1 MESTVS
7 ALFRAMTLRL
17 GRVALFVGVG
27 LLAACAPH
35 QTAKRA
41 VPDPA
46 GKIQEIFVATPRSLS
61 STGQAFGEQ
70 RPRRMNFFRAGISVP
85 PTHETGK
92 IEWPDETPD
101 ASTDFVVAET
111 QVLEGQ
117 ADMLRAVR
125 RAHSGEET
133 LVFVHGYNNTLS
145 DSMYRLAQIRSDF
158 ELTMPTILFS
168 WLSAGDP
175 RGYAYDRDSIL
186 FSRDDFVAMLDGLT
200 SGPGERVILLAH
212 SMGSHLVME
221 ALRQAALRGDNDILS
236 RISGVI
242 LMSPDIDPDLFR
254 RQAEAIGPL
263 PQPFLIFTSRQDRA
277 LSIAGFIT
285 GRKQRLG
292 VIDGPD
298 KVKGLNVKVVDFT
311 ALADGEGYNH
321 FVPVTSP
328 AAIDVLRGMINQA
341 GKRAA
346 AFGDYMVLGAQ
357 PALAE

>member
-1 MESTVS
+1 M
-7 ALFRAMTLRL
+7 LKAMTFRF
-17 GRVALFVGVG
+17 GRVSLFIAVG
-27 LLAACAPH
+27 LLTACAPH

-41 VPDPA
+41 IPDPA
-46 GKIQEIFVATPRSLS
+46 AKIEEIFVATPRSLS
-61 STGQAFGEQ
+61 ATGQAFGEQ
-70 RPRRMNFFRAGISVP
+70 RPRGMNFFKADISIP

-92 IEWPDETPD
+92 VEWPDETPD
-101 ASTDFVVAET
+101 AATDFVVADTE
-111 QVLEGQ
+111 VLRDQ
-117 ADMLRAVR
+117 AEMLRGVR
-125 RAHSGEET
+125 RAHPGQET

-145 DSMYRLAQIRSDF
+145 DGMYRLAQIRTDF
-158 ELTMPTILFS
+158 EITMPTILFS

-175 RGYAYDRDSIL
+175 RGYAYDRDSVL
-186 FSRDDFVAMLDGLT
+186 FSRDDFVEMLDGLT
-200 SGPGERVILLAH
+200 SSPGERVFLLAH

-221 ALRQAALRGDNDILS
+221 SLRQAALRGDTDILS
-236 RISGVI
+236 RISGVV

-254 RQAEAIGPL
+254 RQAEAIGKL

-292 VIDGPD
+292 LIDGPD

-328 AAIDVLRGMINQA
+328 AAVRVLRGMIAHA
-341 GKRAA
+341 GERAS
-346 AFGDYMVLGAQ
+346 AFGDYMVLETQ
-357 PALAE
+357 PVLTE